1 MIHSLRIFRD
11 LVISQSFTAAGQ
23 RNYVTQSAVSHRLQ
37 ALEQAFGH
45 RLIERGRKPI
55 RLTRAGVLVFEASQ
69 DLLQRYEQ
77 LEQAM
82 KEPITEIAGRLQVGS
97 IYTIGLYELPR
108 YTTVFLKRYPKV
120 DLLLS
125 YLKETE
131 VYEAV
136 LADRIEVGIVD
147 SPKPH
152 PQLTIT
158 PFKKER
164 IVLIVPPKHPWAGK
178 KQVRLAQLHGQPF
191 IVPQAEF
198 PVDEILR
205 KTNIR
210 VKVLHA
216 FDNIEITK
224 RAVEV
229 GLGLALVPYITVV
242 DEVQRGKL
250 KALDLTDGPS
260 DRPIGLLTRT
270 RAELS
275 LPARKFID
283 LLTAP
288 PKPRTSQS

>member
-1 MIHSLRIFRD
+1 MLRSLRLFCD
-11 LVISQSFTAAGQ
+11 LIQTQSFTEAAR
-23 RNYVTQSAVSHRLQ
+23 RNYLTQSAVSQ
-37 ALEQAFGH
+37 QVKALEARFGH
-45 RLIERGRKPI
+45 RLVERSRRRI
-55 RLTRAGVLVFEASQ
+55 QLTHAGVLFLEASQ
-69 DLLQRYEQ
+69 DILRRYEQ
-77 LEQAM
+77 FEHALH
-82 KEPITEIAGRLQVGS
+82 EPVTEVAGRLHVGS
-97 IYTIGLYELPR
+97 IYTTGLYQLPP
-108 YTTVFLKRYPKV
+108 YTTTFLKRYPKV

-125 YLKETE
+125 YLKDVE

-136 LADRIEVGIVD
+136 LADRIEIGIVD
-147 SPKPH
+147 YHKPH
-152 PQLTIT
+152 PQLTVI

-198 PVDEILR
+198 PVDEMLR

-229 GLGLALVPYITVV
+229 GLGLALVPRITVV

-250 KALDLTDGPS
+250 KALDLADGPAY
-260 DRPIGLLTRT
+260 RPIGLLTRK

-283 LLTAP
+283 LLVAP
-288 PKPRTSQS
+288 FKARTSHS

>member
-1 MIHSLRIFRD
+1 MIRSLRLFCD
-11 LVISQSFTAAGQ
+11 LVRTQSFTEAAH
-23 RNYVTQSAVSHRLQ
+23 RNYLTQPALSHHLK
-37 ALEQAFGH
+37 ALEEKLGH
-45 RLIERGRKPI
+45 RLVERGRGQI
-55 RLTRAGVLVFEASQ
+55 RLTRAGALVLEAGQ
-69 DLLQRYEQ
+69 EILRRYDQ
-77 LEQAM
+77 LEHAL
-82 KEPITEIAGRLQVGS
+82 KKPTSEVAGRLRVGS

-108 YTTVFLKRYPKV
+108 YTSTFLARYPKV
-120 DLLLS
+120 DLLLA

-136 LADRIEVGIVD
+136 LADRVEIGIVD

-152 PQLTIT
+152 PQLTII

-164 IVLIVPPKHPWAGK
+164 IVLIVPPTHPWAGK
-178 KQVRLAQLHGQPF
+178 KRVRLAQLQGQPF

-229 GLGLALVPYITVV
+229 GLGLALVPRITVV
-242 DEVQRGKL
+242 DEVQHGKL
-250 KALDLTDGPS
+250 SALDLADGLA
-260 DRPIGLLTRT
+260 DRSIGLLTRK

-283 LLTAP
+283 LLCKNVASP
-288 PKPRTSQS
+288 